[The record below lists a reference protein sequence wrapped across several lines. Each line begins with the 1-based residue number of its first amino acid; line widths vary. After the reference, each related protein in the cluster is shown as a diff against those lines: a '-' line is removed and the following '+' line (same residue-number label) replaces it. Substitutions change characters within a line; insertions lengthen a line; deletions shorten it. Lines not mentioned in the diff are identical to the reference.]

1 MTDIN
6 LHLHIRIT
14 PKALLLGAA
23 GFLLLAAAAEL
34 GSESFTMSTTYPA
47 PSGIYNQM
55 VTTGKT
61 YLARDSGGFLSV
73 GSAASPSAGTI
84 MTVSGG
90 NVGIGTVNAGAM
102 LDVAGGIALKANGTN
117 SGQLKVVWAGTSAAD
132 YGYYAVYAP

>member
-1 MTDIN
+1 MADIHV
-6 LHLHIRIT
+6 HLHIRIT

-55 VTTGKT
+55 ITTGPT
-61 YLARDSGGFLSV
+61 YLARNGGS
-73 GSAASPSAGTI
+73 
-84 MTVSGG
+84 
-90 NVGIGTVNAGAM
+90 VGIGTTSPGAT
-102 LDVAGGIALKANGTN
+102 LDVAGSVNTSGNVTVGGGLALKANGTN